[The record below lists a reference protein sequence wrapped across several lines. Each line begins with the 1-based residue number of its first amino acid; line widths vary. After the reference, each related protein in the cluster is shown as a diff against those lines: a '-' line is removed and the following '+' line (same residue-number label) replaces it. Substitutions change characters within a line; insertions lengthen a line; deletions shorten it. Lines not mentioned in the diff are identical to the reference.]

1 MVVLTRTV
9 RFSVN
14 DAPEP
19 GDQPPAANNT
29 FAAYPTMS
37 GLGRHY
43 ELDIRCRGEIDPAT
57 GYFLNIKEIDRA
69 VRSTMI
75 PAIADA
81 ARNFTV
87 APDPASTLRDALP
100 ALDSQLGGA
109 LASVRWRLSPYYSIE
124 MSPTR
129 HATAPHQTIA
139 LLRQQF
145 EFAAAHRLHVASL
158 SDAENRALFGK
169 CNNPRG
175 HGHNYKF
182 EPCIEVA
189 VPADAAPA
197 FTLADLERLTAEH
210 IIARF
215 DHTHLNE
222 DTTEFGSGHGA
233 LNPSVENIAKVCF
246 DILAPHIAAAGGG
259 AGGGAGGATLRSVT
273 LWETDKTSC
282 TYPG

>member
-1 MVVLTRTV
+1 MVLLTRTV

-14 DAPEP
+14 GPDASNGAHTHPV
-19 GDQPPAANNT
+19 PADNT
-29 FAAYPTMS
+29 FAAFPSMR

-69 VRSTMI
+69 VRASMI
-75 PAIADA
+75 PAIAA
-81 ARNFTV
+81 ASHRAN
-87 APDPASTLRDALP
+87 ADPYTTLRDAIP
-100 ALDSQLGGA
+100 ALDADLRGT
-109 LASVRWRLSPYYSIE
+109 LASVRWRLSPYYSLE
-124 MSPTR
+124 MSPAR
-129 HATAPHQTIA
+129 APSPQPAVVA

-145 EFAAAHRLHVASL
+145 DFAAAHRLHVPTL

-175 HGHNYKF
+175 HGHNYRV
-182 EPCIEVA
+182 EPCVEVA
-189 VPADAAPA
+189 VPADAAPR

-215 DHTHLNE
+215 DHKHLNE
-222 DTTEFGSGHGA
+222 DTLEFGSGHGA

-246 DILAPHIAAAGGG
+246 DLLAPRIEAAG
-259 AGGGAGGATLRSVT
+259 AALRAITV
-273 LWETDKTSC
+273 WETDKTSC